1 MIMKKKVDKSLGPVI
16 LVGISAL
23 ILMAGCIPAP
33 SSTTGGRGAPNQAPI
48 TGNTSITDT
57 TSVTATGGITA
68 ATGITEESDIN
79 ITAVPSYSEAQV
91 DTDASLAKI
100 HAHLLASLAVW
111 EIGDFEAAAT
121 HASHAPEALNEID
134 ATMLQDQNMGE
145 SLRTALDDY
154 VSLAGAAGDADQV
167 RASQQAAMEA
177 VTTTEEALFGSLLV
191 APAFQGEVMAA
202 LLDDVADHY
211 EAAVDDNQINDVLE
225 YQTAAGLVNVAVERF
240 NTFAETIEAGSPE
253 DYERIAGWVSILQES
268 FADPVEPS
276 GDLTSPE
283 AVEAAADV
291 IREELRTV
299 FGLSD
304 G

>member
-1 MIMKKKVDKSLGPVI
+1 MKKNVDKSLGTVM
-16 LVGISAL
+16 LAGISAL
-23 ILMAGCIPAP
+23 ILVAGCIPPP
-33 SSTTGGRGAPNQAPI
+33 SRTTGASGTPNQAPI
-48 TGNTSITDT
+48 TGTTTITDT
-57 TSVTATGGITA
+57 TGVTTTADMTA
-68 ATGITEESDIN
+68 ATGVTEASAIS
-79 ITAVPSYSEAQV
+79 ITAVPSYSEEQV
-91 DTDASLAKI
+91 DTDVSLAKVR
-100 HAHLLASLAVW
+100 AHLLASLAVW
-111 EIGDFEAAAT
+111 ETGDFEAAAT

-134 ATMLQDQNMGE
+134 TAMLQDQDMGE
-145 SLRTALDDY
+145 SLSTALDDY
-154 VSLAGAAGDADQV
+154 VGLAGVAGDADQV
-167 RASQQAAMEA
+167 RASHQAAMEA
-177 VTTTEEALFGSLLV
+177 ITTTEEALFGSLLV
-191 APAFQGEVMAA
+191 APTFQGEVMAA

-211 EAAVDDNQINDVLE
+211 EAAVDDNQLNDVLE
-225 YQTAAGLVNVAVERF
+225 YQTAAGLVTVAVQRF
-240 NTFAETIEAGSPE
+240 NTFAETIEAESPD

>member
-1 MIMKKKVDKSLGPVI
+1 MKKNFGKRLETVTLT
-16 LVGISAL
+16 GISAL
-23 ILMAGCIPAP
+23 ILVAGCIPPP
-33 SSTTGGRGAPNQAPI
+33 SRTTGASGAPNQAPI
-48 TGNTSITDT
+48 TTTTTITNTTGVT
-57 TSVTATGGITA
+57 TTADMTA
-68 ATGITEESDIN
+68 ATGVTEGSDIS
-79 ITAVPSYSEAQV
+79 ITAVPSYSEEQV
-91 DTDASLAKI
+91 DTDVSLAKVR
-100 HAHLLASLAVW
+100 AHLLASLSVW
-111 EIGDFEAAAT
+111 ETGDFEAAAT

-134 ATMLQDQNMGE
+134 AAMLQDQNMGE
-145 SLRTALDDY
+145 SLSTALDDY
-154 VSLAGAAGDADQV
+154 VALAGEAGDADQV
-167 RASQQAAMEA
+167 RASHQTAMEA
-177 VTTTEEALFGSLLV
+177 ITTTEEALFGSLLV
-191 APAFQGEVMAA
+191 APTFQGEVMTA

-225 YQTAAGLVNVAVERF
+225 YQTAASLVTVAVQRF

-291 IREELRTV
+291 IHEELRTM